1 MLTKEQVKVF
11 EECLK
16 DPKFKGKKFLKNL
29 LWVNT
34 TEPKYQKGECFR
46 VSDPGHRV
54 YGVPV
59 RNFGAKIV
67 EITSSIREEEYR
79 YELEMLIK
87 CNGKEMTVKAYKYES
102 ELIVRADDNVTVIG
116 DPKNDCP
123 EALGV
128 CL

>member
-1 MLTKEQVKVF
+1 MMTKEQVKVF

-34 TEPKYQKGECFR
+34 TEPKYRKDDCFK

-59 RNFGAKIV
+59 RNFSARIV

-79 YELEMLIK
+79 YELEMLVK
-87 CNGKEMTVKAYKYES
+87 CNDKELTVKAYKYES
-102 ELIVRADDNVTVIG
+102 ELIVRADDNVNNIEE
-116 DPKNDCP
+116 PKSDCP
-123 EALGV
+123 E
-128 CL
+128 CLCV